1 MAAAEAKRR
10 RELEIELEKLRAQ
23 LANGEN
29 ETP

>member
-1 MAAAEAKRR
+1 MAAAAKRR
-10 RELEIELEKLRAQ
+10 QELEIELEKLRVQ